1 MSSQQ
6 RSCRVF
12 LLKYQGCG
20 LLRGNVNGLETGLI
34 TLRLVLMRLECL
46 PAPIRLYQVISRKSR
61 FVLSFNIATKPA
73 KDSELTSN
81 RISMLAYK

>member
-1 MSSQQ
+1 M
-6 RSCRVF
+6 
-12 LLKYQGCG
+12 
-20 LLRGNVNGLETGLI
+20 LRGNVNGLETGLI

-61 FVLSFNIATKPA
+61 FLLSFNIAIKPA
-73 KDSELTSN
+73 KDSESTSN

>member
-1 MSSQQ
+1 MSSQR

-12 LLKYQGCG
+12 LLKHQGRG
-20 LLRGNVNGLETGLI
+20 MLRGNVNGLETDLI